1 MNYNV
6 NDINF
11 VNSDFYQSFLKDNP
25 VVGYLKI
32 RAYAARGAVP
42 ISGMKIVVTKDID
55 DEKVT
60 FYEGVTNESGVI
72 EKISL
77 PAPILNENDLVK
89 PNNTTYNIKSTYDG
103 IDTNY
108 EVRIYENL
116 LVVQTISVLPDM
128 SKMGGI

>member
-1 MNYNV
+1 MYYNV

-42 ISGMKIVVTKDID
+42 ISGVKIVVTKYID

-77 PAPILNENDLVK
+77 PAPILNENDLIK
-89 PNNTTYNIKSTYDG
+89 PNNTIYDIKSTYDG
-103 IDTNY
+103 IDANY
-108 EVRIYENL
+108 QVRIYENV
-116 LVVQTISVLPDM
+116 LVIQPISVTPDM